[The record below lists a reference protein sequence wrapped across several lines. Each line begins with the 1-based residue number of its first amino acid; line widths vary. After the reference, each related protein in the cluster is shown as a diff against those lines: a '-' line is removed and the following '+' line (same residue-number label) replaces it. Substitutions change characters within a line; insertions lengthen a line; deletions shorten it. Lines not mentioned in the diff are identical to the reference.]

1 MKRFAALL
9 LALVLAWTAPAALA
23 QSSPVDPDKLAYEA
37 LDILSALLM
46 CPSLASFEKTPEP
59 ELAMEAILAYRIV
72 SGQEELSNSEIY
84 RALFAAGEYDP
95 SFEDSDPDLL
105 PVEIEI
111 DSAIDS
117 GNGTVKVSLTAY
129 ADTGDGYGFYCLAD
143 IYLQPDS
150 EAPSGSRISR
160 VFLPE

>member
-9 LALVLAWTAPAALA
+9 LALALTVCGAAFGET
-23 QSSPVDPDKLAYEA
+23 QGKPDPDKTAYEA

-46 CPSLASFEKTPEP
+46 CPGLVSFEGAPEA
-59 ELAMEAILAYRIV
+59 ELAMEAILAWRMI
-72 SGQEELSNSEIY
+72 GDGDDLSNGEIY
-84 RALFAAGEYDP
+84 RLLFASGEYDP
-95 SFEDSDPDLL
+95 AFEGSDPNLL

-117 GNGTVKVSLTAY
+117 GDGTVKVSLTAY
-129 ADTGDGYGFYCLAD
+129 ADSGDGYEFYLLAD
-143 IYLQPDS
+143 VYLLPDP